1 MKIPKGIKIGIT
13 AGACAAVCVA
23 MPVVANPGSESDPLI
38 SQSYITST
46 LMPKIEE
53 MIAEKVGSGGGGG
66 VNATERFEVI
76 SMSAGQQMIC
86 EKGTEL
92 ILRMG
97 SCNIIATAKGGIA
110 DTTGGYDLPNGAV
123 MPSNHLL
130 IVPLDDGRGIT
141 ANNNVLVMV
150 KGGYEIK

>member
-1 MKIPKGIKIGIT
+1 MKIPKGIKIGVV
-13 AGACAAVCVA
+13 AGVCAAVCVA
-23 MPVVANPGSESDPLI
+23 VPVVANPGTEGDPLI

-53 MIAEKVGSGGGGG
+53 MIDEKVKDGGGE
-66 VNATERFEVI
+66 AERFEVI
-76 SMSAGQQMIC
+76 SMSAGQTMLC
-86 EKGTEL
+86 ENGTEL

-97 SCNIIATAKGGIA
+97 SATIIATQKGGIA
-110 DTTGGYDLPNGAV
+110 DTTAGYDLPNGSA

-130 IVPLDDGRGIT
+130 IVPLDDGRGII
-141 ANNNVLVMV
+141 ANNDVLVMV